1 MLTHVHNSRRR
12 VRSGQAL
19 IEFVFIGVFML
30 LLVFG
35 LVDFGRALLIRQVL
49 SGVSREGANL
59 ASRGTSLADT
69 INAVNTSAAPLDL
82 PANGYVVVTSVF
94 RATDGTVTVSGQQKS
109 GGLTQSSSIGNA
121 VGGPATLPAT
131 AVEIPP
137 RGRTLYVVEVF
148 HRYTPVTPLG
158 QLLGVSLPTVLRDV
172 AYF

>member
-1 MLTHVHNSRRR
+1 MPQRFQRARRQA
-12 VRSGQAL
+12 RSGQAL
-19 IEFVFIGVFML
+19 IEFVFIAVFML

-59 ASRGTSLADT
+59 ASRGTSLTNT
-69 INAVNTSAAPLDL
+69 IAAVNTSASPLSL
-82 PANGYVVVTSVF
+82 SANGYVIVTTVY
-94 RATDGTVTVSGQQKS
+94 RAADGTLTVTGQERS
-109 GGLTQSSSIGNA
+109 GGLTQSSSIGNV
-121 VGGPATLPAT
+121 VGGPAVLPAT

-137 RGRTLYVVEVF
+137 RSRTLYVVEVF

>member
-1 MLTHVHNSRRR
+1 MRR
-12 VRSGQAL
+12 VQNFRWRGRSGQAL

-35 LVDFGRALLIRQVL
+35 LVDFGRALLIRQIL

-69 INAVNTSAAPLDL
+69 ITAVNTSAAPLSL
-82 PANGYVVVTSVF
+82 ATNGYVIVTAVY
-94 RATDGTVTVSGQQKS
+94 RAPNGSLTVTAQQRS
-109 GGLTQSSSIGNA
+109 GGIAQSSSVGNV
-121 VGGPATLPAT
+121 VGGPAVLPPT

-158 QLLGVSLPTVLRDV
+158 RLLGVSLPTVLRDV